1 MKKLMFAALAI
12 AAMAA
17 CTKSNVEFE
26 QQNEIAFQPVSQ
38 KATKAAVVGTYY
50 PIEDAYNFNVW
61 AWWGDKPANT
71 PEAEIAS
78 FNTVYINDQTFE
90 NRDYVLW
97 GGLGKSYYWP
107 TTGSLYFAGY
117 SPASIQGLPD
127 DSDDCE
133 VSYDRNNKILTIK
146 KYQQSSNISETVDL
160 MWFHLTDKS
169 YDRTTPSVPVQ
180 FHHALSWL
188 SFRFNLEHPYTPTDW
203 TVKSVKLTGIE
214 TKGNFT
220 AVKTGTSS
228 QQGNAEW
235 KDLTNTV
242 DELLVYNKAGGY
254 PVAYVTNDYDPLAND
269 PSVLENTK
277 NGVLVLPQ
285 SCAPT
290 DASLVIEFEQKAPS
304 ENSVPQTKTLSL
316 GGESDSWLPGKH
328 YIYTITF
335 GAEEI
340 LIAPT
345 VVDWDPEDNL
355 AVPVK

>member
-1 MKKLMFAALAI
+1 MKKLMFAAFAI

-26 QQNEIAFQPVSQ
+26 QQNEIAFQPVAQ
-38 KATKAAVVGTYY
+38 KATKAAVVGTNY

-61 AWWGDKPANT
+61 AWWGDADKTNI
-71 PEAEIAS
+71 EDFDLI
-78 FNTVYINDQTFE
+78 YINDQTFE

-97 GGLGKSYYWP
+97 GGLGKAYYWP

-117 SPASIQGLPD
+117 SPASIQRKDENGEYIVKYD
-127 DSDDCE
+127 KDSKTFS
-133 VSYDRNNKILTIK
+133 VTG
-146 KYQQSSNISETVDL
+146 YQQSTDISNTIDL
-160 MWFHLTDKS
+160 MWFHLTDQS
-169 YDRTTPSVPVQ
+169 YDRTTTSVPVQ

-188 SFRFNLEHPYTPTDW
+188 SFRFNLEQPYTPTDW

-220 AVKTGTSS
+220 AEKTGTSTE
-228 QQGNAEW
+228 QGKAEW

-242 DELLVYNKAGGY
+242 DELRVYNKVGGY
-254 PVAYVTNDYDPLAND
+254 PVTYVTNAYNPQEED

-285 SCAPT
+285 SCAPSA
-290 DASLVIEFEQKAPS
+290 ASLVIEFEQKAPS
-304 ENSVPQTKTLSL
+304 GNSVPQTKTLSL

>member
-1 MKKLMFAALAI
+1 MKKLIFAALAV

-17 CTKSNVEFE
+17 CTKSNVNFD
-26 QQNEIAFQPVSQ
+26 QQNEITFQPVSQ
-38 KATKAAVVGTYY
+38 KATKAAVVGTNY
-50 PIEDAYNFNVW
+50 PIDDAYNFNVW
-61 AWWGDKPANT
+61 AWWG
-71 PEAEIAS
+71 EAGKTAITD

-97 GGLGKSYYWP
+97 GGLGKAYYWP

-117 SPASIQGLPD
+117 SPASMQGKD
-127 DSDDCE
+127 GCE
-133 VSYDRNNKILTIK
+133 VSYKKNLKKLTVK
-146 KYQQSSNISETVDL
+146 NYKQSPDISNTVDF

-169 YDRTTPSVPVQ
+169 YDRTDPYVPVK

-188 SFRFNLEHPYTPTDW
+188 TFRFNLEQPYTPTDW

-214 TKGNFT
+214 TKGTFT
-220 AVKTGTSS
+220 ATKTATSDS
-228 QQGNAEW
+228 QGEAAW
-235 KDLTNTV
+235 KDWGETQEV
-242 DELLVYNKAGGY
+242 PVYWNDNGY
-254 PVAYVTNDYDPLAND
+254 KVTYVTNGYDPLAVD

-285 SCAPT
+285 SCAPA
-290 DASLVIEFEQKAPS
+290 DAKVVIEFQQVAPS
-304 ENSVPQTKTLSL
+304 GAIVSQTKTLNL
-316 GGESDSWLPGKH
+316 GDENAKWLPGKH

-345 VVDWDPEDNL
+345 VVDWTVVDDL
-355 AVPVK
+355 TVPVE

>member
-1 MKKLMFAALAI
+1 MKKLVLAALAI
-12 AAMAA
+12 GAMAA
-17 CTKSNVEFE
+17 CTKSNVEFG
-26 QQNEIAFQPVSQ
+26 QQNEIAFQPISQ

-61 AWWGDKPANT
+61 AWWG
-71 PEAEIAS
+71 EAGKTDIVD
-78 FNTVYINDQTFE
+78 FDIVYINDQTFE
-90 NRDYVLW
+90 NRDYFLW

-117 SPASIQGLPD
+117 SPASIQKTDENGND
-127 DSDDCE
+127 
-133 VSYDRNNKILTIK
+133 VVKYDKDTK
-146 KYQQSSNISETVDL
+146 KFSVTGYQQSDDISKTTDL

-220 AVKTGTSS
+220 AEKNGTST
-228 QQGNAEW
+228 QQGNAAWDNWSET
-235 KDLTNTV
+235 KEV
-242 DELLVYNKAGGY
+242 QVYKNDKGY
-254 PVAYVTNDYDPLAND
+254 PVAYVTSDYDPLADD

-290 DASLVIEFEQKAPS
+290 NASLVIEFEQKAPS

-345 VVDWDPEDNL
+345 VVDWTPVNDL